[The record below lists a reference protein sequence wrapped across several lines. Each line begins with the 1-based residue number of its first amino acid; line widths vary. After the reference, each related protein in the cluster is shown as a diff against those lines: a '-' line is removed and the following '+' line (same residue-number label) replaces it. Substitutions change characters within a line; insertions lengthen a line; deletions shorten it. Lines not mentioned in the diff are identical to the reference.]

1 MLWTN
6 LIFVLIRILEMD
18 TISSVVPLTVT
29 SVCCVSGTLG
39 VAVTYCCYGEEENKM
54 MAIAQKCSLNLTHLP
69 GTSESQRLFQVLC
82 QLNSIDSICGIM
94 VKK

>member
-1 MLWTN
+1 
-6 LIFVLIRILEMD
+6 
-18 TISSVVPLTVT
+18 
-29 SVCCVSGTLG
+29 
-39 VAVTYCCYGEEENKM
+39 M